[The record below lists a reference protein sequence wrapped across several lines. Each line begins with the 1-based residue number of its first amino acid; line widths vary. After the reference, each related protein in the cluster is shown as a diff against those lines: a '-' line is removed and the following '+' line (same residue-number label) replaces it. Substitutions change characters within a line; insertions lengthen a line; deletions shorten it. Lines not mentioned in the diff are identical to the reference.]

1 MEDRENENQNIGL
14 DNDEYL
20 EFITSQHRNATI
32 KASAIKA
39 HQRQVNA
46 AAKALKENGI
56 DYNGKPF
63 SLAFLSNKK
72 YDRRTA
78 LKILGAAGVLCIAGM
93 IGVKAKPERDF
104 VGAKKDTQ
112 DIIND
117 LINQEKYFGED
128 VLLPEE
134 INEGNKEQ
142 FENLIKG
149 IMANS
154 KNAEDHHLSRD
165 QAIYA
170 ISLCWKTTNLY
181 ETYYG
186 ESFKKYISCFSTYD
200 YVDQKGYENYMQSGK
215 PVPNPKNDGEYGARG
230 INYVEGIRILEENIK
245 SLNLQEESGKSL

>member
-1 MEDRENENQNIGL
+1 MEDIENNN
-14 DNDEYL
+14 
-20 EFITSQHRNATI
+20 SQKI
-32 KASAIKA
+32 DPV
-39 HQRQVNA
+39 QVRQVENVTYQNFHA
-46 AAKALKENGI
+46 AHEAEERRRQLNEAWQTLKDNNI
-56 DYNGKPF
+56 DYDGKIF
-63 SLAFLSNKK
+63 HNASLQSRKM
-72 YDRRTA
+72 DRRTF
-78 LKILGAAGVLCIAGM
+78 LKILAALSILVVAAKLGM
-93 IGVKAKPERDF
+93 IAKPEIEF
-104 VGAKKDTQ
+104 EKAKKDTQ

-200 YVDQKGYENYMQSGK
+200 DVDKKGYENYMQSGK